1 MRRHTSSLRAA
12 GLIARNSTNA
22 RQCVLAQPRCAP
34 RALADA
40 ATAPAPACWVCAPS
54 ARLLHLQAVWW
65 R

>member
-1 MRRHTSSLRAA
+1 
-12 GLIARNSTNA
+12 
-22 RQCVLAQPRCAP
+22 VLAQPRCAP